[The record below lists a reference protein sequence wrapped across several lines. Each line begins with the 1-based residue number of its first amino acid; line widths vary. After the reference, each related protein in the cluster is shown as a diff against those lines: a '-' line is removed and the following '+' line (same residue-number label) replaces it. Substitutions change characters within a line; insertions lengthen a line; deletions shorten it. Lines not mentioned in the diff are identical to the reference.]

1 MPTPTSFEEEKL
13 RRLFAP
19 KQGQISVIVPPSGSG
34 NQLPEPG
41 WVRYYKI

>member
-1 MPTPTSFEEEKL
+1 MPVPTSFEEEKL

-19 KQGQISVIVPPSGSG
+19 KQGQISVIVPDPPPNGSG

-41 WVRYYKI
+41 